1 MSTADK
7 IRKLIVEKGVS
18 QRKLLN
24 LSPRM
29 STPPKITNKKQ
40 TSLRTLLY
48 FAFSGERGILAL
60 ASDFV
65 DYEPPLGCSHP
76 L

>member
-1 MSTADK
+1 MNCSAFLRGDGNWNWLRLS
-7 IRKLIVEKGVS
+7 IPFWRSFARSQEQLLLFLIS
-18 QRKLLN
+18 C
-24 LSPRM
+24 
-29 STPPKITNKKQ
+29 
-40 TSLRTLLY
+40 
-48 FAFSGERGILAL
+48 GERGILAL